1 LAGNAAKV
9 RLLAL
14 GTLLKFT
21 HGLCLRAYSPLVQP
35 FGLEG
40 ILDGIGVLLGAVAS
54 QEPD

>member
-1 LAGNAAKV
+1 V

-35 FGLEG
+35 VYPS
-40 ILDGIGVLLGAVAS
+40 DGMDS
-54 QEPD
+54 E